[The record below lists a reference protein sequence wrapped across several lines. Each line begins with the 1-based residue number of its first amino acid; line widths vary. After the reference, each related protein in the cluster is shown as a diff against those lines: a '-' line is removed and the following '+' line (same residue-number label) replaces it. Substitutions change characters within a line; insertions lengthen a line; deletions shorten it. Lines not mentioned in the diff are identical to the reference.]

1 MRHVGLGLTAL
12 MHLAALPLAAADSPF
27 DIEIYSD
34 LRLSHASGEVTWLD
48 GKLGKTRYGGA
59 ADGSGLTRL
68 RLAEVSL
75 IAKAAISW
83 DLQAFAHAKFDP
95 EQDKPVDVVE
105 AYLRYA
111 PAPKSAFSYA
121 IKAGLFFPHISRE
134 NTSIAW
140 TSPYT
145 ITPSAI
151 NSWVGEEV
159 RALGLEAKGTYKS
172 GAHAV
177 DITAGAFGFNDTTGA
192 LLAFRGW
199 ALGDAKVGAFSRLP
213 LAATPGIGPESGF
226 LENQAFFTV
235 PVKEVDNRVG
245 YYGALDYR
253 YNDNLSVGA
262 FYYDSSGDPEVT
274 KDQQYSWDTR
284 FWNFYAEGDV
294 GSNLKLIAQ
303 YMTGTTLMGFRYGNQ
318 QVRQVD
324 VDFYAAYALATKKFG
339 RYRLT
344 LRYDWYG
351 VDDNSFIMV
360 DNNYEDGNGFTVAFF
375 AKLGKKSSVIA
386 EYLRVDSV
394 RPARLSLGNAADQ
407 HNNVFQLSFR
417 QRF

>member
-1 MRHVGLGLTAL
+1 MRRAAL
-12 MHLAALPLAAADSPF
+12 CLFMLIHMAALPLSAADSPL
-27 DIEIYSD
+27 DIDVYSD
-34 LRLSHASGEVTWLD
+34 LRLSHANGEASWLD
-48 GKLGKTRYGGA
+48 RKLGKTRYGGA
-59 ADGSGLTRL
+59 TDGASLTRL

-75 IAKAAISW
+75 IAKMAISW
-83 DLQAFAHAKFDP
+83 DLSAFVHAKFDP
-95 EQDKPVDVVE
+95 EQDKPVDLVE
-105 AYLRYA
+105 AYLRYS

-121 IKAGLFFPHISRE
+121 LKAGLFFPHISRE

-145 ITPSAI
+145 VTPSAI

-159 RALGLEAKGTYKS
+159 RALGLEAKGTYQS

-177 DITAGAFGFNDTTGA
+177 DFTASAFGFNDTTGA

-226 LENQAFFTV
+226 LANQAFFTV

-253 YNDNLSVGA
+253 YNDNLKVGA
-262 FYYDSSGDPEVT
+262 FYYDSRGDPEIT

-294 GSNLKLIAQ
+294 GSSLKLIAQ
-303 YMTGTTLMGFRYGNQ
+303 YMTGTTRMGFRFGNQ

-339 RYRLT
+339 QYRVT
-344 LRYDWYG
+344 ARYDWYG
-351 VDDNSFIMV
+351 VEDNSFLMF
-360 DNNYEDGNGFTVAFF
+360 DNNYEDGNAVTLAF
-375 AKLGKKSSVIA
+375 ATRLGKKSSVIA

-394 RPARLSLGNAADQ
+394 RPARLSLGDAADQ